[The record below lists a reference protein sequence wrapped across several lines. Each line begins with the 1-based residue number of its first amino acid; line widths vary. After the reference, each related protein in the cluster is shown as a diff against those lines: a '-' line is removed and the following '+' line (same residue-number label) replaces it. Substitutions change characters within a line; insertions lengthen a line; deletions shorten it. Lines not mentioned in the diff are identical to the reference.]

1 MTVAAAGAVGVYA
14 AVAVRY
20 RLGAG
25 DWVFAVIALVFLV
38 SFTLAAA
45 TLLRRPGIAL
55 PGLLGGLL
63 VILAWLALSGFTFYG
78 VIAPMTAKWSPLL
91 AELGVPVLVG
101 MAGTVRDGSAAAG
114 RRAARLAAISGGL
127 GLYLYATIAVAVLGP
142 AARQGPRAGPSA
154 RTSATG
160 SATT

>member
-1 MTVAAAGAVGVYA
+1 MTAAAAGAAGVYT

-63 VILAWLALSGFTFYG
+63 VTLAWLALSGFTFYG
-78 VIAPMTAKWSPLL
+78 VIAPMTAKWSPLI
-91 AELGVPVLVG
+91 AEVAAPALVG
-101 MAGTVRDGSAAAG
+101 VAGTMRGGSAAVG
-114 RRAARLAAISGGL
+114 RAPPGWPPSAPPWACTCTRPSRSRCS
-127 GLYLYATIAVAVLGP
+127 GP
-142 AARQGPRAGPSA
+142 AGRQGPRAGPSA